1 MVLKGHKV
9 DIVTS
14 NPILAKRD
22 AKEADELFAKF
33 GISVGCNIE
42 GVEKSFFDFLI
53 NQKKNVI

>member
-42 GVEKSFFDFLI
+42 GVEKSFFDFF
-53 NQKKNVI
+53 NKSE